1 MHVVVKEV
9 TQPVHG
15 ADGSVVFSPG
25 DRFPEDTELPEGVP
39 YRLAVG
45 EEDGDG
51 AGQPAAEPEAAAGSV
66 DSAGRPIVN
75 APKADWVAYAA
86 TQGAG
91 ADEAESMTKAD
102 LIARFGAAGEPP
114 A

>member
-15 ADGSVVFSPG
+15 ADGSVTHRPG
-25 DRFPEDTELPEGVP
+25 DRFPQDHELPEGVP

-45 EEDGDG
+45 EAADPGGG
-51 AGQPAAEPEAAAGSV
+51 AQEPEAAAGSV

-75 APKADWVAYAA
+75 APKADWVEYAVS
-86 TQGAG
+86 AG
-91 ADEAESMTKAD
+91 GFGREAAESMTKAD
-102 LIARFGAAGEPP
+102 LIARFGAQQQDG
-114 A
+114 